1 MSIHLV
7 SALAAVIAF
16 AAGAALAWLYQKQRR
31 TAHPYRE
38 NDVEHLALQIDVIEY
53 FSRSA
58 YQDSSQ
64 EDILW
69 DIAEHCIAQLGFEDC
84 VIYLLNEERQVWEQ
98 KAAYGPKK
106 LNYREIHQP
115 IVIALNAGIVGSVGA
130 SGQSEIVEDT
140 RLDDRYILDDD
151 MRLSEMAV
159 PIIADGRV
167 IGVIDS
173 EHPDIGFYRPHHLR
187 IVENIAA
194 VCAHKIARTLSER
207 EVANYAS
214 FFQRN
219 PNPVFRVNRQHV
231 VILANG
237 GCAAQLS
244 ELVTL
249 QQPVDQPELKAAI
262 DRVFADQQPTI
273 TRIASGEQIFQF
285 NIVMS
290 ISGESVNAYA
300 TEVTDLEKARSLA
313 QQAERAK
320 ADFLSVMSHEIRTP
334 LNAILGLNA
343 LLLNSAASSESER
356 MQYLTEMGSAGR
368 HLLALINNIL
378 DFEQIN
384 AGKMEFHRA
393 SFDAPA
399 AFHEL
404 ISIFNQQAHQS
415 ECVLSLSLP
424 DDMPQWL
431 CGERNWLMQMMTNL
445 VGNALKFTR
454 GGHVEI
460 SAQPD
465 GKTDFW
471 RIDIRDSGPGI
482 SAADLERIFIPFEQ
496 LRHGEKNVGRR
507 GSGLGLAITRRLAQ
521 LHGGTLQAE
530 STLGEG
536 SCFTLRLPLPEDTA
550 PAVAELPTAASTGA
564 HTAHQ
569 RVLVVDDNAVN
580 VLVVQRMLEQW
591 GYETLTASDGKQAIE
606 AWQEHQPDIIL
617 MDLQMPT
624 MDGVEAA
631 QHIRREELDQ
641 QRPPVPILALTAD
654 AQSDTKES
662 ALQAGM
668 VDVIVKPV
676 DPDLLRRRVAQHG
689 TRRAN

>member
-1 MSIHLV
+1 MSFSLV
-7 SALAAVIAF
+7 SALAVGTAF
-16 AAGAALAWLYQKQRR
+16 AAVSAWLYQKQKRAAR
-31 TAHPYRE
+31 GPSE
-38 NDVEHLALQIDVIEY
+38 NDLEHLALQVEVIEY
-53 FSRSA
+53 FSRSS
-58 YQDSSQ
+58 YQDYTQ

-115 IVIALNAGIVGSVGA
+115 IVIPLNQGIVGSVGA
-130 SGQSEIVEDT
+130 SGQSEIVDDT
-140 RLDDRYILDDD
+140 RLDGRYILDDD

-173 EHPDIGFYRPHHLR
+173 EHPNMGFYQPHHLR
-187 IVENIAA
+187 IVEHIAA

-231 VILANG
+231 VILANS
-237 GCAAQLS
+237 GCAAQLP
-244 ELVTL
+244 ELVVL
-249 QQPVDQPELKAAI
+249 EQPLEQPELKAAI

-273 TRIASGEQIFQF
+273 IRIASGEQIFQF
-285 NIVMS
+285 SIVMS

-300 TEVTDLEKARSLA
+300 TDVTDLEKARSLA

-334 LNAILGLNA
+334 LNAILGLNS
-343 LLLNSAASSESER
+343 LLLNSAARSESER
-356 MQYLTEMGSAGR
+356 TQYLVEMGSAGR

-378 DFEQIN
+378 DLEQIN
-384 AGKMEFHRA
+384 AGKMEFHQA
-393 SFDAPA
+393 PFDAPA
-399 AFHEL
+399 AFREL
-404 ISIFNQQAHQS
+404 ISIFNQQAHAS
-415 ECVLSLSLP
+415 ECALSLSLP

-445 VGNALKFTR
+445 VGNALKFAR
-454 GGHVEI
+454 GGLVAV
-460 SAQPD
+460 SARPDEQP
-465 GKTDFW
+465 DFW
-471 RIDIRDSGPGI
+471 RIDVRDSGPGI
-482 SAADLERIFIPFEQ
+482 SPADLERIFVPFEQ
-496 LRHGEKNVGRR
+496 LQRGEKNVGRR

-521 LHGGTLQAE
+521 LHGGSLQAE

-536 SCFTLRLPLPEDTA
+536 SCFTLRLPLHAGTA
-550 PAVAELPTAASTGA
+550 PVTEQSPASTPVHVNA
-564 HTAHQ
+564 AHQ
-569 RVLVVDDNAVN
+569 CVLVVDDNAVN

-591 GYETLTASDGKQAIE
+591 GYETVTASDGMQAIE
-606 AWQEHQPDIIL
+606 AWQKHRPILIL

-631 QHIRREELDQ
+631 QHIRRIEAEQ
-641 QRPPVPILALTAD
+641 HCEHVPILALTAD
-654 AQSDTKES
+654 AQPEARES

-668 VDVIVKPV
+668 VDVIIKPV
-676 DPDLLRRRVAQHG
+676 DPDLLRQRIAQQCARRPH
-689 TRRAN
+689 TL